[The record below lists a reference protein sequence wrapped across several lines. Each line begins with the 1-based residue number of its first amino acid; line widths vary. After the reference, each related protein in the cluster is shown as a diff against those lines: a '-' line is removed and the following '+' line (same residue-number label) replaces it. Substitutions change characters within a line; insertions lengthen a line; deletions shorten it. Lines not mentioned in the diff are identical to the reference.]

1 MAASEPTDEELAAA
15 VQNGDKEAFGTLV
28 ERYEGKLLRYGRKF
42 LSEREDIQD
51 LVQEVFISSY
61 RNIRSFDPKQR
72 FSPWIYR
79 IAHNAFVNGLRS
91 KIRNPLSL
99 IDFDALVSHPIYEDP
114 VEKEREQAEVKRL
127 IDAGLAQVSEKHRE
141 PLILYY
147 LEELSYKEIADVLRV
162 PVSTVGVRIRRGKEE
177 LKRALPENPTL

>member
-1 MAASEPTDEELAAA
+1 MASPEPTDEELAAA

-42 LSEREDIQD
+42 LSTREDIQD
-51 LVQEVFISSY
+51 LVQDVFISSY
-61 RNIRSFDPKQR
+61 KNIKSFDPSQR

-79 IAHNAFVNGLRS
+79 IAHNAFANGLRS

-114 VEKEREQAEVKRL
+114 IEKEREQAEIKKM
-127 IDAGLAQVSEKHRE
+127 IDAGLSKVSEKHRE

-147 LEELSYKEIADVLRV
+147 LEELSYKEIADVLHI
-162 PVSTVGVRIRRGKEE
+162 PASTVGVRIRRGKEE
-177 LKRALPENPTL
+177 LRKVLPANN